1 MALHN
6 HHPHFR
12 TIISSEIHQ
21 RFDHLCEHKLK
32 KRSTRTPSHPL
43 RSSRLPG
50 RGGHALGGGGWVP
63 APSSGLAARR
73 DALASKLR
81 LLLPSGAR
89 GGADTCCGRSLRP
102 GLTPRINPRGSGG
115 GAGHHPPPLGPPPVP
130 PARARLRHHLP
141 PAPGGARLP
150 SAPLASGLRLP
161 GAAGGGQG
169 CPGHGRS

>member
-21 RFDHLCEHKLK
+21 RFDHLREHKLS
-32 KRSTRTPSHPL
+32 KRSTRTPKKLSAAG
-43 RSSRLPG
+43 SRG
-50 RGGHALGGGGWVP
+50 RHALGGGGWVP
-63 APSSGLAARR
+63 TPSSRLAACG
-73 DALASKLR
+73 DALASKLS

-102 GLTPRINPRGSGG
+102 GPTPRINPRGSGRG
-115 GAGHHPPPLGPPPVP
+115 RCPARRPPPPVP
-130 PARARLRHHLP
+130 PARGRPRHHSP

-150 SAPLASGLRLP
+150 SAPLASGLRPP

-169 CPGHGRS
+169 CPGHGRG